1 MVAANYTIRCQ
12 VIAIPAPVERCS
24 LRGSARPSELI
35 LRADPTIAKL
45 VRKLQEEIRTE
56 RRLQSRNRHLE
67 NHRKLALFAQDLVD
81 FEVATPTLRVEEEM
95 ARREVSCACNRV
107 DHPRDRWEEDSGYI
121 PRMR

>member
-1 MVAANYTIRCQ
+1 MVAANYAIRCQ

-67 NHRKLALFAQDLVD
+67 NHRKLAIFAQDLVD
-81 FEVATPTLRVEEEM
+81 FEVAMPTLRVGEEM
-95 ARREVSCACNRV
+95 ARREVSCDCNRV
-107 DHPRDRWEEDSGYI
+107 DHPHNRWDEDSGYI
-121 PRMR
+121 SRER